1 LTIVD
6 ASVMLAWL
14 NPAEPHHEPATEG
27 LRRAAARGEVW
38 LPLIAFSECLVRPYK
53 QGVTAARRV
62 ERKLTSVV
70 GVALPTVEIAHQT
83 AKLRATRTIKTP
95 DALVIATGI
104 VLKATAILTLDE
116 RWDGVDSRVHV
127 LLPVSPPGN
136 GAKTGV

>member
-14 NPAEPHHEPATEG
+14 NPAEPHHRPATEG
-27 LRRAAARGEVW
+27 LRLAAESGEIG

-62 ERKLTSVV
+62 ERKLTAVASI
-70 GVALPTVEIAHQT
+70 ALPTIDIARQT
-83 AKLRATRTIKTP
+83 AQLRGTRNLKTP

-104 VLKATAILTLDE
+104 VLKARTILTLAE
-116 RWDGVDSRVHV
+116 RWDGIDSRVRV
-127 LLPVSPPGN
+127 LC
-136 GAKTGV
+136 